1 MSMNRDGGLAGDLEV
16 TGTLAFRTTDE
27 NLTKLQLTLGSGE
40 KQCNIQVNFETFL
53 YLEIDKVDYF
63 K

>member
-1 MSMNRDGGLAGDLEV
+1 MSMKRDGGLAGDVEI

-40 KQCNIQVNFETFL
+40 KQCNIQV
-53 YLEIDKVDYF
+53 
-63 K
+63 